1 MLPKHWSESN
11 HNNYKLVNFFPG
23 TLNAKIVTNQKP
35 EIDFQISIHAKKCAS
50 NRQVKISLMPFVPTD
65 FSFTILQK
73 ETAFLYLESI
83 IQQEYCHLL
92 IISLKIADFKTAFKS
107 RRLQNKFFRGI

>member
-1 MLPKHWSESN
+1 MSSYFATTSSLLMDGEFEKLILSSKIFCTLLPKYQSKSN

-35 EIDFQISIHAKKCAS
+35 EIDFPISIPAKKCAS

-83 IQQEYCHLL
+83 I
-92 IISLKIADFKTAFKS
+92 
-107 RRLQNKFFRGI
+107 